1 MMNPFG
7 RMYLRPGNLWAS
19 FQVLRMETKNVNGRV
34 VEETEEGK
42 PFLGILAEADS
53 NLADRMRH
61 RWDQDQHSLTHT
73 LIIRGRENVRK
84 EDVLIMGSRN
94 FLVLLNDD
102 VGSLG
107 ATGVI
112 YLEERSDVKYDARGS
127 SGTD

>member
-19 FQVLRMETKNVNGRV
+19 FQVRHLVAENVNGRMI
-34 VEETEEGK
+34 EEMQEGE

-53 NLADRMRH
+53 NLADRMKH

-73 LIIRGRENVRK
+73 LIVRGKADVRK
-84 EDVLIMGSRN
+84 GDFLIMDRRL

-102 VGSLG
+102 VGALG
-107 ATGVI
+107 ATGMI
-112 YLEERSDVKYDARGS
+112 YLEERNDVK
-127 SGTD
+127 